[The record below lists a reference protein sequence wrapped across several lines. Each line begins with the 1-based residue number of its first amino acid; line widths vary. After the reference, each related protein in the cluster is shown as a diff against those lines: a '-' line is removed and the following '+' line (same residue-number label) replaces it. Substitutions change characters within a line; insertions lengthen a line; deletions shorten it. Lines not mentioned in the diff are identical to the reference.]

1 MGTGRGDGL
10 PVPPPPP
17 IRTSRW
23 RLPPPPRLRH
33 HPALPR
39 PVNAAGGPGERGGE
53 RAWRERCVCS
63 PPATQPPAGDA
74 SWRRRRDAHRP
85 PPHSRGGALGS
96 GAGHLVAIPPHEQSP
111 AISLAARCQATP
123 SGGGP
128 PTGDVADG
136 RAAPVAGR
144 RGDAPLPASAI
155 GPTPPRPAARGA
167 ITVCAVPPPPTESAT
182 TPTRVPLP
190 SARPLLPSL
199 SSPSLRTCVPVLC
212 GCCPPAPA
220 GPRRYGPAHVVWSPR
235 RQGGAPG
242 TSGRPRDLSA
252 MPLPVDFFFF
262 FFAASACR

>member
-1 MGTGRGDGL
+1 MNAGGNARGASGASAPRRLRSHPQGTGRGAAAATPTG
-10 PVPPPPP
+10 
-17 IRTSRW
+17 
-23 RLPPPPRLRH
+23 RH
-33 HPALPR
+33 LTAAAVR
-39 PVNAAGGPGERGGE
+39 SAAG
-53 RAWRERCVCS
+53 RATWWRF
-63 PPATQPPAGDA
+63 PPTSKIP
-74 SWRRRRDAHRP
+74 RNL
-85 PPHSRGGALGS
+85 LGS
-96 GAGHLVAIPPHEQSP
+96 PLPGNPQ
-111 AISLAARCQATP
+111 R
-123 SGGGP
+123 GGP

-136 RAAPVAGR
+136 RATPVAGR

>member
-74 SWRRRRDAHRP
+74 SWRRRRDSHRP

-96 GAGHLVAIPPHEQSP
+96 GAGHLVAIPPHEQNPPQSP
-111 AISLAARCQATP
+111 WQ
-123 SGGGP
+123 
-128 PTGDVADG
+128 
-136 RAAPVAGR
+136 
-144 RGDAPLPASAI
+144 
-155 GPTPPRPAARGA
+155 PAARQPPAGGSADRRRGRRPRRSRRGA
-167 ITVCAVPPPPTESAT
+167 PRRRAVASIGYWPDAAPTGRARRHHRLRSPAATHRVRHHPDARAVAKRQAAAAVVVVAVPAYLRACALRLLPARPRRPASLWTRARGLVAPPP
-182 TPTRVPLP
+182 RW
-190 SARPLLPSL
+190 RPGY
-199 SSPSLRTCVPVLC
+199 VW
-212 GCCPPAPA
+212 PPP
-220 GPRRYGPAHVVWSPR
+220 
-235 RQGGAPG
+235 
-242 TSGRPRDLSA
+242 
-252 MPLPVDFFFF
+252 
-262 FFAASACR
+262 